1 MNMQKVQTHS
11 VFRILDHNGRSDS
24 DRSRNRKNENID
36 PTRSHLNYNLAAK
49 DQPLPPYEYFLKR
62 KNEVYA
68 HGNAS
73 VGIVSWVI
81 TKPKTLPENETED
94 FFKAAYEF
102 FEKKHGKENVVSA
115 YVHMDETTPHLHFCF
130 VPVVVD
136 EKKGE
141 KLCAKSVTTKR
152 YLDKAHPEAE
162 EYISNALGHH
172 VDIINEA
179 TKEGNK
185 SIEEFKRGKAK
196 EDLEKAKAEAEKI
209 VSEAEDFA
217 KEYEAVSA
225 AYEAKKEVVDR
236 LEAAIEDNEEIYGV
250 EEHKPTHDEPEH
262 YFKVPADIWYHQ
274 RVSREV
280 VEIYSDVQDKS
291 MDYADKLVEYEKANR
306 SLIKENITLSE
317 KINKANEEI
326 KNLSNWIIKFKK
338 ALKKLSERIPDFH
351 KVFTGIAKEVEAE
364 EEKIKRNKEF
374 ERADRNDINNN
385 IER

>member
-1 MNMQKVQTHS
+1 MLLFSRFQSKSVLQKRRGGQAVFFAKIEFFAIPAWANKKRFSKAKKPVFAESLPQSPVSRPPPLREPVHFRRKWYNGLYHFSRGEIVRKVQITKERYDKMNMQKVQTHS

-49 DQPLPPYEYFLKR
+49 DQPMLPYEYFLKR

-152 YLDKAHPEAE
+152 Y
-162 EYISNALGHH
+162 
-172 VDIINEA
+172 
-179 TKEGNK
+179 
-185 SIEEFKRGKAK
+185 
-196 EDLEKAKAEAEKI
+196 
-209 VSEAEDFA
+209 
-217 KEYEAVSA
+217 
-225 AYEAKKEVVDR
+225 
-236 LEAAIEDNEEIYGV
+236 
-250 EEHKPTHDEPEH
+250 
-262 YFKVPADIWYHQ
+262 
-274 RVSREV
+274 
-280 VEIYSDVQDKS
+280 
-291 MDYADKLVEYEKANR
+291 
-306 SLIKENITLSE
+306 
-317 KINKANEEI
+317 
-326 KNLSNWIIKFKK
+326 
-338 ALKKLSERIPDFH
+338 
-351 KVFTGIAKEVEAE
+351 
-364 EEKIKRNKEF
+364 
-374 ERADRNDINNN
+374 
-385 IER
+385 